1 MPAYDK
7 ETVTLECPGCKR
19 EMEATYYDVYSKRE
33 AKCRRCGSSY
43 KFDSSGAVN
52 VKRALEEKERAE
64 KKLEEAINN
73 ICDKA
78 DIQIKK

>member
-7 ETVTLECPGCKR
+7 ETVALECPGCKR
-19 EMEATYYDVYSKRE
+19 EMEATYYDVYSRRE
-33 AKCRRCGSSY
+33 AKCR
-43 KFDSSGAVN
+43 
-52 VKRALEEKERAE
+52 RALEEKERAE

>member
-19 EMEATYYDVYSKRE
+19 EMEVTFYDVYSRRE

-43 KFDSSGAVN
+43 KFDSSAASN
-52 VKRALEEKERAE
+52 LQRALQERERAE
-64 KKLEEAINN
+64 KKLEEAMGHMY
-73 ICDKA
+73 DKA
-78 DIQIKK
+78 DIQIKR